1 MIDKKFLLIAPLVC
15 SAPAY
20 AFDSFTIKD
29 IRLDGLQ
36 RISVGTVFNY
46 LPIKVGE
53 RVTQEDTARAIHA
66 LYQTGFF
73 KDVRIER
80 EGDNLIIFVAERPAI
95 AEVKITGNSTIP
107 TDQLNKSLKELGLID
122 GRIFDRALLDNIEQE
137 LKRQYYSI
145 GKYAV
150 KVSTTAQPQERNR
163 VNVAIDI
170 AEGDEAE
177 VYAVNVVGNHA
188 YSTNELQDLMVSADR
203 GVFGGRKKFN
213 RQALAGDQE
222 SLRSYYMDRGYVN
235 FNIDSTQVALSPD
248 KEEVYVTI
256 NITEGNTYVVRDIK
270 LVGNLLLPEA
280 DYKDLIVIKKG
291 NTFSRKT
298 VIDTRKNIAD
308 KLAELGYPY
317 ANVNIAPN
325 IDEDTR
331 TVAMTVFVDPG
342 QRIYVRRI
350 NIEGNTKTRD
360 EVVRRGLR
368 QMESDWMS
376 SRQIALSK
384 QRLDRTGYFE
394 EVNIETPAVPG
405 TTDQVDVNV
414 TVKERPT
421 GSVSASLGYS
431 DTQGL
436 ILGFSLSQENF
447 MGTGKYTAI
456 SIDNSQVTKT
466 YSFSIRDP
474 YFTDDGVSQTFNI
487 FDRKVDAAQANISN
501 YVINTAGINLSYGI
515 PRSEYVNYNFG
526 FGFEHNNLVTTSTT
540 ALEILNFVDLHGTK
554 YDSGT
559 LTAGISYDNRNRAIF
574 ASAGKTARIG
584 IESTMPGSNLE
595 YYRIGAKYLQYF
607 ELSENFSLAYN
618 LELDYGDGYGKSHDL
633 PIFKNYFTGGSNS
646 VRGFDGNSLGP
657 RDSRG
662 EPLGGDRRIVT
673 NLELYLPTPFAGR
686 EKSARL
692 SLFIDSGYVYGHGQ
706 PVNLSEMRASA
717 GAGLLWLT
725 PIGAL
730 RFSLAQ
736 PIKSKVGDQTTTF
749 QFTLGTA
756 Y

>member
-1 MIDKKFLLIAPLVC
+1 MLDKKILLIAPLVC
-15 SAPAY
+15 AMPAH
-20 AFDSFTIKD
+20 AFESFTVKD

-36 RISVGTVFNY
+36 RISIGTVFNY

-53 RVTQEDTARAIHA
+53 KITQADTARAIHA

-95 AEVKITGNSTIP
+95 AEVKISGNSTIP
-107 TDQLNKSLKELGLID
+107 TEQLNKSLKELGLVD

-177 VYAVNVVGNHA
+177 VYAINIVGNKT
-188 YSTNELQDLMVSADR
+188 YSTEMLQQLMISADR

-222 SLRSYYMDRGYVN
+222 TVRSYYMDRGYIN

-248 KEEVYVTI
+248 KEEVYVTV
-256 NITEGNTYVVRDIK
+256 NISEGNTYTVRDVK

-291 NTFSRKT
+291 DVFSRKT
-298 VIDTRKNIAD
+298 IIDTRKNIAD

-342 QRIYVRRI
+342 QRIYVRRV

-360 EVVRRGLR
+360 EVVRREFR
-368 QMESDWMS
+368 QLESDWMS
-376 SRQIALSK
+376 SKQIALSK

-394 EVNIETPAVPG
+394 EVNIETPAVPNAA
-405 TTDQVDVNV
+405 DQVDVNV

-421 GSVSASLGYS
+421 GSISASLGYS

-456 SIDNSQVTKT
+456 SIDNSQVTQT

-474 YFTDDGVSQTFNI
+474 YYTNDGVSRTFNI
-487 FDRKVDAAQANISN
+487 FDRKVDAAQANVSN
-501 YVINTAGINLSYGI
+501 YVINTAGVNVSYGI
-515 PRSEYVNYNFG
+515 PRSEHTSYSAG
-526 FGFEHNNLVTTSTT
+526 LGFEKNDLVTTATS
-540 ALEILNFVDLHGTK
+540 AKEILDFVNLNGSK
-554 YDSGT
+554 YNTAS
-559 LTAGISYDNRNRAIF
+559 LTASILYDTRNRAIF
-574 ASAGKTARIG
+574 ASSGKTARIG
-584 IESTMPGSNLE
+584 IEATFPGSDLE

-607 ELSENFSLAYN
+607 NIAEDYSLAYN
-618 LELDYGDGYGKSHDL
+618 LELDYGDGYGKLHTMPL
-633 PIFKNYFTGGSNS
+633 FKNYFTGGSNS
-646 VRGFDGNSLGP
+646 VRGFGGNSLGP
-657 RDSRG
+657 KDSVG
-662 EPLGGDRRIVT
+662 NPLGGDRRIVT

-692 SLFIDSGYVYGHGQ
+692 SLFVDSGYVYGVGQ
-706 PVNLSEMRASA
+706 SINLSEMRASA

-736 PIKSKVGDQTTTF
+736 PIKSKPGDDTTTF